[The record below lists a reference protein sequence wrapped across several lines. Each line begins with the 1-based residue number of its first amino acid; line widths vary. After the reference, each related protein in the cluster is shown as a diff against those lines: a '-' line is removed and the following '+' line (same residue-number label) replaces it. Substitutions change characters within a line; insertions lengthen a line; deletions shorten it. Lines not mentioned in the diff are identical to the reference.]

1 MSLPHKSTRHML
13 PVWSNLEQSSEQRS
27 LSVSDLRFPIGKF
40 EAKSGLAEA
49 QIRELIE
56 SLSQAPLGLR
66 AAVGGLTPQQLN
78 TPYRPDGWTARQV
91 VNHVADSHLNGYV
104 RFKLALTEDE
114 PAVKPYDEKLW
125 ADLADAR
132 TIEPQVSL
140 HLLDALH
147 LRWVTLLRSL
157 GVEDFAR
164 RLTHPEWGKQP
175 LEMFLQLYEWHGRHH
190 TAHIMALRQRKG
202 W

>member
-1 MSLPHKSTRHML
+1 M
-13 PVWSNLEQSSEQRS
+13 
-27 LSVSDLRFPIGKF
+27 SDLRFPIGKF

-66 AAVGGLTPQQLN
+66 AAAGGLTPSQLD

-104 RFKLALTEDE
+104 
-114 PAVKPYDEKLW
+114 
-125 ADLADAR
+125 
-132 TIEPQVSL
+132 
-140 HLLDALH
+140 
-147 LRWVTLLRSL
+147 
-157 GVEDFAR
+157 
-164 RLTHPEWGKQP
+164 
-175 LEMFLQLYEWHGRHH
+175 WHGRHH
-190 TAHIMALRQRKG
+190 TAHIMALRQRNG

>member
-1 MSLPHKSTRHML
+1 ML
-13 PVWSNLEQSSEQRS
+13 PVWSNLEQSSEQGS
-27 LSVSDLRFPIGKF
+27 LSVSNLRFPIGKF

-66 AAVGGLTPQQLN
+66 AAVGGLTPQQLD

-104 RFKLALTEDE
+104 RFKFALTENE

-132 TIEPQVSL
+132 TV
-140 HLLDALH
+140 
-147 LRWVTLLRSL
+147 
-157 GVEDFAR
+157 
-164 RLTHPEWGKQP
+164 
-175 LEMFLQLYEWHGRHH
+175 
-190 TAHIMALRQRKG
+190 
-202 W
+202 